1 MDRATEQPGLL
12 ERIRSSG
19 SRVVVLAGPAACGKT
34 AAVLAMAARSG
45 SGDGPPRC
53 LLLAP
58 NAPTVA
64 QLTRRILA
72 DSSESVALSPQ
83 VMTFAALAGR
93 LMADCPPPDGRRPRR
108 LSPLGRRLA
117 LRRIID
123 DLSAAGKVPAFEAV
137 ADTPGLVSIV
147 DTAIAELKRAAIE
160 PDALARVAGAK
171 GSAAALLAV
180 YRRYQQYLHEAN
192 SYDVEGQMWL
202 ARDALARA
210 AAAKQPPETLAHV
223 DAIAVDGFTDFTPTQ
238 LEMLRLASGGVDRMV
253 ITLPLGWDGRERLW
267 RWTQRTLASIRQ
279 AFGDEVDV
287 IAIDPPART
296 GAGVLWE
303 RLFDHDAAAV
313 ARPDEVEVVAAAG
326 IEQEVTAAAGRIKR
340 LLADGLPAGRAAVL
354 VRSAREYRPTIDR
367 IFAACDIPTSP
378 AARPITEV
386 PVVRF
391 ALASARLAPQFAA
404 PDVLAVVGN
413 SYFRPQALGDF
424 DATTVAAAQLLIRQG
439 GVLAGRDAY
448 SVAAERVIRRADNAD
463 DEPDDGD
470 DAPVAPGELLRRPQA
485 VKRAADMLA
494 ALFDATKRDLLDL
507 IGTLQLREAACDQD
521 DVGRI
526 ARDLRAIDALESA
539 LAELP
544 DRPAPEHLHE
554 ALSAATC
561 PPARTESLVDVLDIL
576 DARALRY
583 DHVFLLGLTEG
594 QFPRRFVDNAL
605 LSERH
610 RRRWADDGVLLDA
623 RDDLTAREML
633 LFYLAVART
642 DGSLTLGVLDSDT
655 AGKAT
660 APSAFVTSLLAPAGG
675 LDGAVTERIVP
686 GRLVGPPERLS
697 CPGEAMSAAFAGLFA
712 DDGKPAPGAVNWAL
726 AGAGD
731 AMTLAARG
739 LIAEMSRWQVGEAGR
754 FDGRITDPTLLA
766 ALADRYPDKVV
777 FSASRLEC
785 FARCPWMYFAKYV
798 LELPEPAPP
807 VSGMEAARRGA
818 LCHEALYYLMTNL
831 ADSHGLPVR
840 LAEIE
845 AEQLAVAAD
854 DALATAAR
862 RDEARRPPAYPILRQ
877 VQLDQLAE
885 QLRQYV
891 RIQRTAASQVNAECA
906 HFELAFGMSDRPD
919 ELIDPAS
926 RAEPVTLDCPAGP
939 IRLRG
944 KIDRVDFVQAG
955 AASGLLVVDYKTGV
969 LPAYKNIA
977 AGLNVQIPLY
987 AAAAAELLGR
997 QALGGAYHRVG
1008 GKCPTR
1014 LFAVY
1019 KIFRGG
1025 VSPNNAYMDETA
1037 QVLQHVGR
1045 YVTAMAAGRFDMPA
1059 EVDCPSWCAF
1069 TQICQHSK
1077 PRAMVRA
1084 IGEGGHE

>member
-1 MDRATEQPGLL
+1 M
-12 ERIRSSG
+12 
-19 SRVVVLAGPAACGKT
+19 
-34 AAVLAMAARSG
+34 
-45 SGDGPPRC
+45 
-53 LLLAP
+53 
-58 NAPTVA
+58 
-64 QLTRRILA
+64 
-72 DSSESVALSPQ
+72 
-83 VMTFAALAGR
+83 
-93 LMADCPPPDGRRPRR
+93 
-108 LSPLGRRLA
+108 
-117 LRRIID
+117 
-123 DLSAAGKVPAFEAV
+123 
-137 ADTPGLVSIV
+137 
-147 DTAIAELKRAAIE
+147 
-160 PDALARVAGAK
+160 
-171 GSAAALLAV
+171 
-180 YRRYQQYLHEAN
+180 
-192 SYDVEGQMWL
+192 
-202 ARDALARA
+202 
-210 AAAKQPPETLAHV
+210 
-223 DAIAVDGFTDFTPTQ
+223 
-238 LEMLRLASGGVDRMV
+238 
-253 ITLPLGWDGRERLW
+253 
-267 RWTQRTLASIRQ
+267 
-279 AFGDEVDV
+279 
-287 IAIDPPART
+287 
-296 GAGVLWE
+296 
-303 RLFDHDAAAV
+303 
-313 ARPDEVEVVAAAG
+313 
-326 IEQEVTAAAGRIKR
+326 
-340 LLADGLPAGRAAVL
+340 
-354 VRSAREYRPTIDR
+354 
-367 IFAACDIPTSP
+367 
-378 AARPITEV
+378 
-386 PVVRF
+386 
-391 ALASARLAPQFAA
+391 
-404 PDVLAVVGN
+404 
-413 SYFRPQALGDF
+413 
-424 DATTVAAAQLLIRQG
+424 
-439 GVLAGRDAY
+439 
-448 SVAAERVIRRADNAD
+448 
-463 DEPDDGD
+463 
-470 DAPVAPGELLRRPQA
+470 
-485 VKRAADMLA
+485 
-494 ALFDATKRDLLDL
+494 
-507 IGTLQLREAACDQD
+507 QLRQAACDQD

-554 ALSAATC
+554 ALSAAAC

-583 DHVFLLGLTEG
+583 DHVFLLGLAEG

-642 DGSLTLGVLDSDT
+642 DGSLTLGVLDSDA

-660 APSAFVTSLLAPAGG
+660 APSAFVASLLAPAGG

-712 DDGKPAPGAVNWAL
+712 DNGKPAPGAVNWAL

-739 LIAEMSRWQVGEAGR
+739 LIAEMSRWQVGQAGR
-754 FDGRITDPTLLA
+754 FDGRITDPALLA

-818 LCHEALYYLMTNL
+818 LCHEALYCLMTNL
-831 ADSHGLPVR
+831 AKSHGLPVR
-840 LAEIE
+840 LGKIE
-845 AEQLAVAAD
+845 AEQLTAAAD
-854 DALATAAR
+854 EALAAAAR
-862 RDEARRPPAYPILRQ
+862 RDEARRPPAYPILRR

-891 RIQRTAASQVNAECA
+891 RIQRTAADQVNAECA

-919 ELIDPAS
+919 ELLDPAS

-944 KIDRVDFVQAG
+944 KIDRVDFVRADP
-955 AASGLLVVDYKTGV
+955 ARGLLVIDYKTGV
-969 LPAYKNIA
+969 LPAYKDIA

-987 AAAAAELLGR
+987 AAAAAELLGG
-997 QALGGAYHRVG
+997 QALGGAYHRVS

-1025 VSPNNAYMDETA
+1025 VSPNNAYVDETA

-1045 YVTAMAAGRFDMPA
+1045 YVTAMAAGRFDMPT
-1059 EVDCPSWCAF
+1059 EVDCASWCPF
-1069 TQICQHSK
+1069 TQICGHSK